1 MAEAGNVPQKI
12 PVRRRSSLF
21 QSDQGSISAS
31 PVPYKPSYEKQLKNE
46 IESWNK
52 LVRDKVHEI
61 NEFKKNNIELNVSL
75 LSDEQRRYLSAG
87 PTVDEVLKESND
99 FAQLLERYIQR
110 KSFLARR
117 YDAILK
123 ETRSQMDNVA
133 LDVVENELLSKP
145 ID

>member
-1 MAEAGNVPQKI
+1 MAESGNIPQKI

-21 QSDQGSISAS
+21 QSEQGSSSAS
-31 PVPYKPSYEKQLKNE
+31 PVPCKPSYEKQLKDE
-46 IESWNK
+46 IDSWNR

-61 NEFKKNNIELNVSL
+61 NEFKKNTIELNVSL
-75 LSDEQRRYLSAG
+75 LSEEQHRYLSAG
-87 PTVDEVLKESND
+87 PTVDAIVQDSND
-99 FAQLLERYIQR
+99 FTQLVERYIQR

-117 YDAILK
+117 YDAVLK
-123 ETRSQMDNVA
+123 ESRAQLDNAA

>member
-1 MAEAGNVPQKI
+1 MGDSSNIPQKM

-31 PVPYKPSYEKQLKNE
+31 PVPYKPSYEKQLKEE
-46 IESWNK
+46 IESWNR

-61 NEFKKNNIELNVSL
+61 NEFKKNTIELNASL

-87 PTVDEVLKESND
+87 PTVEQVAQESNT
-99 FAQLLERYIQR
+99 FTQLVERYIQR
-110 KSFLARR
+110 KSFLASR
-117 YDAILK
+117 YDAILQ
-123 ETRSQMDNVA
+123 ETRSQMDNTA
-133 LDVVENELLSKP
+133 LDVVENQLLSKP